1 MTLFQLA
8 AVAWIAGAI
17 ARPLMYVTGT
27 FGFASTPGASLP
39 AAMVGAAV
47 GVAVGAFLWLRP
59 GRGSALAGVLFGFY
73 VIPTLLLAQV
83 LGTPPWLIVLAIF
96 GIAAFA
102 LSAAC
107 LWQTRRGAASI

>member
-8 AVAWIAGAI
+8 AVAWIAGGI

-27 FGFASTPGASLP
+27 FGFASAPGASLP

-59 GRGSALAGVLFGFY
+59 GRGSAVAGVLFGFY
-73 VIPTLLLAQV
+73 VVPSLLVVQFV
-83 LGTPPWLIVLAIF
+83 GTPPWLIVLTIL
-96 GIAAFA
+96 GLAALA
-102 LSAAC
+102 LSVAC
-107 LWQTRRGAASI
+107 LWQTRRPATA